1 MLKRKESA
9 EDRVVT
15 PLTLNLPAH
24 VVRDLKA
31 MEKHT
36 KFSVDSLATKALQM
50 FIATHNDYLGKR
62 S

>member
-1 MLKRKESA
+1 MLKKKETP
-9 EDRVVT
+9 EDRVPT
-15 PLTLNLPAH
+15 PLTLTLPAR
-24 VVRDLKA
+24 VVRDLKQ

-36 KFSVDSLATKALQM
+36 KFPVDELATKALQM

>member
-1 MLKRKESA
+1 MLKKKESP
-9 EDRVVT
+9 EDRIPT
-15 PLTLNLPAH
+15 PLNLTLQAH
-24 VVRDLKA
+24 IVRDLKA

-36 KFSVDSLATKALQM
+36 KIPVDELATKALLM